1 MCIRDRAIS
10 SILTPLKQ
18 SAKELFGSIDAA
30 QQMQAAQGMVYIEQA
45 LAGVRGG
52 AKLSSYDGLT
62 DAITAAR
69 GGITSGRYASQ
80 FERDRDALVLA
91 NQLSQIARYGDT
103 QLSVEERQL
112 KNSQEQLQRLDK
124 TLTYWRDLLDDS
136 KAQIDATLSVEDAIR
151 ALHALIPGSK
161 PGGGTG
167 QKPDDGGAVWG
178 AGGGSAPVDAKYHQ
192 VRGGGSSGAWYD
204 PIIDPALIARLDGLA
219 PLYHSFDG
227 TGNLKGLL
235 EAIKSAGGT
244 LSDLSALSGF
254 FYSDWVKAADSVGIP
269 AFDVGANRIPQDMLA
284 VLHRDEAVVPAAFNP
299 WAGGKGM
306 AGQGNER
313 LEALVA
319 QLVSDNRAQA
329 GQIVRLQGQIA
340 KLLQR
345 WDGDGLPGQRKEEVT
360 A

>member
-1 MCIRDRAIS
+1 M
-10 SILTPLKQ
+10 
-18 SAKELFGSIDAA
+18 
-30 QQMQAAQGMVYIEQA
+30 
-45 LAGVRGG
+45 
-52 AKLSSYDGLT
+52 
-62 DAITAAR
+62 
-69 GGITSGRYASQ
+69 
-80 FERDRDALVLA
+80 
-91 NQLSQIARYGDT
+91 
-103 QLSVEERQL
+103 
-112 KNSQEQLQRLDK
+112 
-124 TLTYWRDLLDDS
+124 
-136 KAQIDATLSVEDAIR
+136 
-151 ALHALIPGSK
+151 
-161 PGGGTG
+161 
-167 QKPDDGGAVWG
+167 WG